1 MKILFFIPALNAGG
15 SERVMVTLANQW
27 GKKHSITILTLQNTP
42 SFYQLNENVK
52 HIKMGLKIPREGWK
66 RLLLLPLIELK
77 RYRYLVNYLKRHDF
91 DFVLSFTNTT
101 NLLISF
107 WKLFHGKQVVVLS
120 ERADPAAR
128 RAWLRGMILGLYRFT
143 DAIVCQNEYVA
154 RYFTAHGYSMPLPIL
169 PNPVN
174 FNDIPPTDSIIKRR
188 EIVTVGRLS
197 SEKNQALLISA
208 FSEIAPRYPAYTLK
222 IYGVGPLENV
232 LSKQIAELG
241 LTNRV
246 FLMGNKKRV
255 MFEVAQ
261 SDIFVLP
268 SNFEGFPN
276 VLIEAMASGMPVIS
290 SDFPTGVARQLIKDE
305 ENGYLFPVGDKASLV
320 KVLEKMLAC
329 PDKWAEM
336 GVKNR
341 KLALQYKAATVST
354 KWLKTIEQIK
364 SGFCYAQH

>member
-42 SFYQLNENVK
+42 SFYQLNENVR
-52 HIKMGLKIPREGWK
+52 HVKMGLKIPREGWK
-66 RLLLLPLIELK
+66 RLLVLPLIELK
-77 RYRYLVNYLKRHDF
+77 RYCYLVNYLKQYHF

-107 WKLFHGKQVVVLS
+107 WKLFHRKQVVILS
-120 ERADPAAR
+120 ERADPIAR
-128 RAWLRGMILGLYRFT
+128 NFLMRGMILLLYRFA

-154 RYFTAHGYSMPLPIL
+154 QYFTAHGYKIPLPIL

-174 FNDIPPTDSIIKRR
+174 FDDIPLETNMKQK
-188 EIVTVGRLS
+188 EIVMVGRLS
-197 SEKNQALLISA
+197 PEKNQALLISA
-208 FSEIAPRYPAYTLK
+208 FSEIAPRYSEYTLK
-222 IYGVGPLENV
+222 IYGVGPLENI
-232 LSKQIAELG
+232 LRKQIVELG

-261 SDIFVLP
+261 SAFFVLP
-268 SNFEGFPN
+268 SDFEGFPN

-290 SDFPTGVARQLIKDE
+290 SDFPTGVARQLIKNG
-305 ENGYLFPVGDKASLV
+305 ENGYLFSVGNKENLV
-320 KVLEKMLAC
+320 QVLEQMLSRS
-329 PDKWAEM
+329 DKWAEM

-364 SGFCYAQH
+364 SELCYAQY

>member
-27 GKKHSITILTLQNTP
+27 SKKHSITILTLQNTP

-52 HIKMGLKIPREGWK
+52 HIKMGLKIPREGRK

-77 RYRYLVNYLKRHDF
+77 RYCYLVNYLKQHHF

-107 WKLFHGKQVVVLS
+107 WKLFHRKQVIILS
-120 ERADPAAR
+120 ERADPVAR
-128 RAWLRGMILGLYRFT
+128 HVWLRGMILGLYRFA

-154 RYFTAHGYSMPLPIL
+154 RYFTAHGYKIPLPIL

-174 FNDIPPTDSIIKRR
+174 FNDIPLETSKKRR

-208 FSEIAPRYPAYTLK
+208 FSEIASRYPAYTLK
-222 IYGVGPLENV
+222 IYGVGPLENI

-255 MFEVAQ
+255 MFEAAQ

-290 SDFPTGVARQLIKDE
+290 SDFPTGIARQLIKSG
-305 ENGYLFPVGDKASLV
+305 ENGYLFPVGDKMALV
-320 KVLEKMLAC
+320 QALKKMLARH
-329 PDKWAEM
+329 DEWEEM
-336 GVKNR
+336 GRIN
-341 KLALQYKAATVST
+341 LQIAKQYTAGNISRDWLRNIEHLLEVS
-354 KWLKTIEQIK
+354 K
-364 SGFCYAQH
+364 